1 MKKLITLLL
10 LFPIFTCKMQAQEV
24 YNILLEEATRTVNN
38 PASGFTQTRIAQF
51 KLTSLT
57 YLKQKAFEKQ
67 PEVNGHFLDTQ
78 AYYMSEFLALF
89 FKEIIRDK
97 KQSEEKKKKKILLF
111 IDASISNPLF
121 GDTDKATTLAYLEED
136 GELTPFSLDT
146 DWEKAYAAVKDNL

>member
-1 MKKLITLLL
+1 MKKLIVL
-10 LFPIFTCKMQAQEV
+10 LFLSILACNVQSQEV
-24 YNILLEEATRTVNN
+24 YNILLEGATRTVNN

-67 PEVNGHFLDTQ
+67 PEVNVQFLDTQ

-121 GDTDKATTLAYLEED
+121 GDADKATTLAYLEEE